1 MGEQSTAKFPQA
13 VLDEYAAL
21 GVDLPALFSAG
32 HLGTRMGVEIVEASA
47 DRVVGTMPVEG
58 NTQPYGLLHG
68 GASAVL
74 AETLGSVGAML
85 HGGSTKIAVGV
96 DLNCTHH
103 RGARSGLVTGVA
115 TPVHRG
121 RSTATYEVVITD
133 EHDKRVCT
141 ARLTCMLRETDP
153 AAATAAVTG

>member
-1 MGEQSTAKFPQA
+1 MAEQTFPQE
-13 VLDEYAAL
+13 VIDEYAAL
-21 GVDLPALFSAG
+21 GVDLPSLFSAG
-32 HLGTRMGVEIVEASA
+32 HLGSRMGVEIIQASA
-47 DRVVGTMPVEG
+47 EQVVGTMPVEG

-85 HGGSTKIAVGV
+85 HGGSGKLAVGV

-103 RGARSGLVTGVA
+103 RGVRSGLVTGVA

-121 RSTATYEVVITD
+121 RTTATYEIVITD
-133 EHDKRVCT
+133 EAGRRVCT
-141 ARLTCMLRETDP
+141 ARLTCLLRDVGAGDGAP
-153 AAATAAVTG
+153 AVR